1 MIISIIVILIGLG
14 WLLYESDLLRVNLM
28 PVTTTIPEPEPILPV
43 TTKPDNWES
52 TFIES
57 DLNVEFP
64 AEAVSINTME
74 AKIES

>member
-14 WLLYESDLLRVNLM
+14 WLLYESDFLKVNLM
-28 PVTTTIPEPEPILPV
+28 PVAATIPEPEPILPV
-43 TTKPDNWES
+43 TTEPDNWSS

-57 DLNVEFP
+57 DLNVVIPE
-64 AEAVSINTME
+64 EAVSIDTME

>member
-1 MIISIIVILIGLG
+1 MIISIVIILIGLG
-14 WLLYESDLLRVNLM
+14 WLLYESDFLRINLM
-28 PVTTTIPEPEPILPV
+28 PVAATIPEPEPILPV
-43 TTKPDNWES
+43 ATGWES

>member
-14 WLLYESDLLRVNLM
+14 WLFYESDLLRVNLM

-43 TTKPDNWES
+43 NDNWSS
-52 TFIES
+52 TFIEA
-57 DLNVEFP
+57 DLDVEMP

-74 AKIES
+74 VKIES